1 MLFVLVGFDRKD
13 GGADI
18 RRRTRDDHLRFVMQ
32 NEHLFRYGGTLLD
45 DEGKMASSLMMLELS
60 DRSALDAFLQEE
72 PYSRAGLYDPF
83 IVRESRQVVP
93 PLEPGFIEATIAAE
107 TSFGAGRPGI
117 SAVVMTMSCLAMCSA
132 VSAACLAWYSF
143 DISLA

>member
-45 DEGKMASSLMMLELS
+45 DESVRLSSTAPVASSTTSTRS
-60 DRSALDAFLQEE
+60 DR
-72 PYSRAGLYDPF
+72 
-83 IVRESRQVVP
+83 P
-93 PLEPGFIEATIAAE
+93 P
-107 TSFGAGRPGI
+107 
-117 SAVVMTMSCLAMCSA
+117 
-132 VSAACLAWYSF
+132 W
-143 DISLA
+143 